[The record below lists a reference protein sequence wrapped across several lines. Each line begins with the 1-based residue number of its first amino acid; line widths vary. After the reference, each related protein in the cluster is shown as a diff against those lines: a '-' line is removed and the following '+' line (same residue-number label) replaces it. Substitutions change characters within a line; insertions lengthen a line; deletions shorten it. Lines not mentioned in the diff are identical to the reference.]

1 VTSRISQAYRA
12 VRAQTASDY
21 LEPFCDVER
30 VDHLRQQFRP
40 KSTRLVILGESHV
53 RKQQGPGFIYDA
65 GYYTPWWR
73 DLLRPAGIECLEQ
86 LQDSGIWILDASVIA
101 LSGYRN
107 VNRLW
112 PGRPFDQHS
121 TAIFEASW
129 SNFLAQEF
137 AQVDTVPV
145 VYFERAAHMLPEQA
159 RRNGTPLRFNG
170 PRHPKALRY
179 NDPAYRYGTAR
190 FIEAVRAAG
199 L

>member
-1 VTSRISQAYRA
+1 MTSHIKQAYCAVQALTSR
-12 VRAQTASDY
+12 DY

-30 VDHLRQQFRP
+30 VHHLRQQFRP
-40 KSTRLVILGESHV
+40 KATRLVILAESHV
-53 RKQQGPGFIYDA
+53 RKPQGPGFIYDA
-65 GYYTPWWR
+65 TYYTPWWR
-73 DLLRPAGIECLEQ
+73 DLLRPAGIESLKQ

-107 VNRLW
+107 MNRDW
-112 PGRPFDQHS
+112 PARPFDAHLE
-121 TAIFEASW
+121 AIFETSW
-129 SNFLAQEF
+129 TNYLAAEF
-137 AQVDTVPV
+137 EQVSSAPLI
-145 VYFERAAHMLPEQA
+145 YFERAAHMLPQQA

-179 NDPAYRYGTAR
+179 TDPAYRYGTAR